1 MLIVVSYGCYSC
13 SRVRHSLEADSGS
26 WMGLHGRT
34 GQIIPRSM
42 GRGPFPRLVEGSW
55 GWALARCRMEGKGAP
70 RLTALH
76 CTDMQCLQ
84 LFSEGWDG
92 MASGL

>member
-1 MLIVVSYGCYSC
+1 
-13 SRVRHSLEADSGS
+13 
-26 WMGLHGRT
+26 
-34 GQIIPRSM
+34 
-42 GRGPFPRLVEGSW
+42 
-55 GWALARCRMEGKGAP
+55 MEGKGAP

-92 MASGL
+92 MASGLYGFENGKRVKGREGKGKFREEKGKEGKGPKGPLDINRCDNEMRR